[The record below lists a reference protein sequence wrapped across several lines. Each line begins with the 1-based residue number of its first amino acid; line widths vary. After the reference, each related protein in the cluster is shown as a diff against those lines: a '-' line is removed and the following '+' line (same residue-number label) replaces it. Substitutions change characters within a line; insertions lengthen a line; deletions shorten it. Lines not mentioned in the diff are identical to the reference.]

1 MKGKTIYAVDLFAGA
16 GGESTGL
23 VNAADILNFNV
34 ELLAINHWEKA
45 IETHAK
51 NHPFARH
58 FCDPIENVD
67 PVKAI
72 PGGRLDLLW
81 ASPECTHHSNARGGR
96 PKNDQSRAT
105 AWLILKWLQEL
116 YVDRVIIEN
125 VPEFTSWGPLGANGK
140 SLKSGKGKIFEAY
153 IQSLRSLGYKVDW
166 RVLVA
171 ADYGDPTTRKRL
183 FIQAVRG
190 KKKIAWPMPTHSRTI
205 DMFTSKSWVPAR
217 DIIDWDIPGK
227 SIFTRKKPLAENT
240 LKRIEAGILKYW
252 GEYAEPFLIILRGQS
267 STRNINLPL
276 PTVTA
281 SGAHYGLIEPFITRY
296 NGGID
301 RNHSLDDPLPVIDAS
316 NRYGIVEPFL
326 VKYYGQSLAHSIGMP
341 LDTVTTKD
349 RYALIDGNPY
359 QMDIRFRMLLPHELA
374 AAQGFPKEYWFS
386 GNRSDQVKQIGNAVP
401 CGLARE
407 LCHASLAS

>member
-1 MKGKTIYAVDLFAGA
+1 MKTIYAADLFAGA
-16 GGESTGL
+16 GGETTGL
-23 VNAADILNFNV
+23 LKAADALNFNV
-34 ELLAINHWEKA
+34 DLLAINHWERA

-58 FCDPIENVD
+58 YCDPIQNVD
-67 PVKAI
+67 PVKAV

-125 VPEFTSWGPLGANGK
+125 VPEFTTWGPLGANGK

-153 IQSLRSLGYKVDW
+153 INSIKALGYRVDW

-190 KKKIAWPMPTHSRTI
+190 KKKIVWPMPTHSKTI
-205 DMFTSKSWVPAR
+205 DMFTSKKWVPAK
-217 DIIDWDIPGK
+217 DIIDWNIPGK

-252 GEYAEPFLIILRGQS
+252 GEYAEPFLVILRGQS
-267 STRNINLPL
+267 TVRSINLPL
-276 PTVTA
+276 PTVTG
-281 SGAHYGLIEPFITRY
+281 SGAHYGLIEPFILAT
-296 NGGID
+296 GHAKSI
-301 RNHSLDDPLPVIDAS
+301 RNRSLSEPLSTVVTKAEHCL
-316 NRYGIVEPFL
+316 VEPFL
-326 VKYYGQSLAHSIGMP
+326 VKYYGQSLAHSIDLP

-349 RYALIDGNPY
+349 RYALIEGDSFEF
-359 QMDIRFRMLLPHELA
+359 DIRFRMLLPHELA